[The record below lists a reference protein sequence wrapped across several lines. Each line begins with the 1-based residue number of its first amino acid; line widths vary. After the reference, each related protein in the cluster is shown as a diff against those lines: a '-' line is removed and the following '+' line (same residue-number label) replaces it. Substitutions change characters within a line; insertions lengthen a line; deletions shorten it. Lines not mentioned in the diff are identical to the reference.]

1 MYFNANLSYTQAE
14 MQALGLPEMNT
25 KVLGLGGSMREGS
38 ATTQALHVAL
48 AGAEAAGAQTQ
59 LIDLAIFPLPMFD
72 GTYTLD
78 GYTASE
84 RASVLKL
91 LDEVDNAHGIIL
103 ASPTYHN
110 TISGALKNA
119 LELLEVYNEDGPG
132 RFTGKVVGLVTVQG
146 GTSGTGNNTLTTML
160 LAARAMHAWVAPT
173 MVSVPG
179 SRSAFVDGLPI
190 NPSIEQRL
198 RALGAEVARVSML
211 FGANYPMTL

>member
-1 MYFNANLSYTQAE
+1 MEA
-14 MQALGLPEMNT
+14 
-25 KVLGLGGSMREGS
+25 KVLGLGGSMRAGS
-38 ATTQALHVAL
+38 ATTQALCVAL
-48 AGAEAAGAQTQ
+48 AGAEEAGARTE
-59 LIDLAIFPLPMFD
+59 LIDLAAFPLPVFD

-84 RASVLKL
+84 RESIIKL
-91 LDEVDNAHGIIL
+91 LEMVAEAQAIIL

-110 TISGALKNA
+110 TISSALKNA

-179 SRSAFVDGLPI
+179 SRSAFADGLPL
-190 NPSIEQRL
+190 NPGIEQRL
-198 RALGAEVARVSML
+198 RALGAEVARVSEI
-211 FGANYPMTL
+211 FRAYYPQVA

>member
-1 MYFNANLSYTQAE
+1 MELSD
-14 MQALGLPEMNT
+14 MKT
-25 KVLGLGGSMREGS
+25 KVLGLGGSRREGS
-38 ATTQALHVAL
+38 VTTRALRVAL
-48 AGAEAAGAQTQ
+48 AGAEEAGAQTE
-59 LIDLAIFPLPMFD
+59 LIDLAEFPLPVFD

-78 GYTASE
+78 GYTTAE
-84 RASVLKL
+84 RVSVKRL
-91 LDEVDNAHGIIL
+91 LDTVASAQGIIL

-132 RFTGKVVGLVTVQG
+132 RFTEKVVGLVTVQG

-179 SRSAFVDGLPI
+179 SRSAFENDLPL

-198 RALGAEVARVSML
+198 YALGREVARVSAM
-211 FGANYPMTL
+211 FGMQDLQALTATSP

>member
-1 MYFNANLSYTQAE
+1 MAT
-14 MQALGLPEMNT
+14 T
-25 KVLGLGGSMREGS
+25 ILGLGGSMRDGS
-38 ATTQALHVAL
+38 ATTQALRIAL
-48 AGAEAAGAQTQ
+48 AGAEAAGAHTQ
-59 LIDLAIFPLPMFD
+59 LIDLAALRLPMFD

-78 GYTASE
+78 GYTVSE
-84 RASVLKL
+84 RKAVTTLLEVVASAQGL
-91 LDEVDNAHGIIL
+91 IL

-110 TISGALKNA
+110 TISGAVKNA

-132 RFTGKVVGLVTVQG
+132 RFAGKVVGLVTVQG

-179 SRSAFVDGLPI
+179 SRSAFKDGLPL

-198 RALGAEVARVSML
+198 RALGAEVARASAMFEAHCL
-211 FGANYPMTL
+211 AAQNTPQASAA